1 MSYTF
6 HLPDIGE
13 GIAEAEIVRWLVG
26 PGDQVVEDQPIAE
39 IETDKA
45 LVEMPSP
52 ATGQVAEL
60 CAPEGAMVRVGERL
74 IVIADG
80 AAPTPAEPAQSS
92 DSGAGAPPAGSSNHT
107 PQSAHGSGAQKRP
120 LATPATRRLA
130 RELGASIQ
138 TLVGTGPGGRI
149 SDNDVRAAVHGAS
162 QEKSAPTSPA
172 TAVAAERS
180 LPESGSHQPVGL
192 TEDQR
197 IPVRG
202 LRRRTAEAMVRALRD
217 IPHTVAM
224 HHADVGDLL
233 ALRKSLLPGA
243 EAKGI
248 GLTLTPFLVKA
259 TALALVQ
266 FPMANASFDDAA
278 QEIIVR
284 ARRNVGFA
292 VNTPDGLVI
301 PVVKDADRK
310 PLLAIAR
317 EVEALTAAARTR
329 TVAIEQMQ
337 EGTFTI
343 SNHGPLGGNFGTPI
357 IRAPEGGILGFGRAT
372 PQAVVRDGDIVA
384 RTLLP
389 ISYSADHRLVDGDVV
404 IGFCQALI
412 TLLEAPV
419 QLLVEEG

>member
-13 GIAEAEIVRWLVG
+13 GIAEAEIIRWLVG
-26 PGDQVVEDQPIAE
+26 PGDQVVEDQPVAE

-60 CAPEGAMVRVGERL
+60 CAPEGAMVQVGERL

-92 DSGAGAPPAGSSNHT
+92 DGGAAAPPAGSSHHT
-107 PQSAHGSGAQKRP
+107 PLSANGSGAQKRP

-130 RELGASIQ
+130 RELGVSLDG
-138 TLVGTGPGGRI
+138 LVGTGPGGRI
-149 SDNDVRAAVHGAS
+149 NDDDVRAAFHGAS
-162 QEKSAPTSPA
+162 QDKSSPA
-172 TAVAAERS
+172 GAATAAATERS
-180 LPESGSHQPVGL
+180 LPESGFHQPVGL

-372 PQAVVRDGDIVA
+372 PQAVVRDGEIVA

>member
-1 MSYTF
+1 MTYTF

-26 PGDQVVEDQPIAE
+26 PGDQVAEDQPIAE

-60 CAPEGAMVRVGERL
+60 CAPEGAMVQVGERL

-80 AAPTPAEPAQSS
+80 AAPTPAEPAQSI
-92 DSGAGAPPAGSSNHT
+92 DSGAGAPPAGPRNHT
-107 PQSAHGSGAQKRP
+107 PQSANGSGAQKRP

-130 RELGASIQ
+130 RELGVSLEA
-138 TLVGTGPGGRI
+138 LVGTGPGGRI
-149 SDNDVRAAVHGAS
+149 SDNDVRAGVHGAS
-162 QEKSAPTSPA
+162 QETSAPLSA
-172 TAVAAERS
+172 TAVATERS
-180 LPESGSHQPVGL
+180 FPEAGSHQPVGL

-233 ALRKSLLPGA
+233 SLRKSLLPSA
-243 EAKGI
+243 EVKGI

-259 TALALVQ
+259 TALALAQ

>member
-13 GIAEAEIVRWLVG
+13 GIAEAEIIRWLVG
-26 PGDQVVEDQPIAE
+26 PGDQVVEDQPVAE

-60 CAPEGAMVRVGERL
+60 CAPEGAMVQVGERL

-80 AAPTPAEPAQSS
+80 AAPTPAEPAQSV
-92 DSGAGAPPAGSSNHT
+92 DGEVAAPPAGSADHT
-107 PQSAHGSGAQKRP
+107 AQSAHGSGVQKRP

-130 RELGASIQ
+130 REVGVSLEG
-138 TLVGTGPGGRI
+138 LVGTGPGGRI
-149 SDNDVRAAVHGAS
+149 SDDDVRAAVHGAP
-162 QEKSAPTSPA
+162 QENSGPA
-172 TAVAAERS
+172 GAAATERS
-180 LPESGSHQPVGL
+180 LPESGFHQPARL

-233 ALRKSLLPGA
+233 ALRKTLLPGA

-259 TALALVQ
+259 TALALAQ

-278 QEIIVR
+278 QEIVVR

-292 VNTPDGLVI
+292 VNTTDGLVI

-372 PQAVVRDGDIVA
+372 PQAVVRDGEIVA

>member
-13 GIAEAEIVRWLVG
+13 GIAEAEIIRWLVG
-26 PGDQVVEDQPIAE
+26 PGDQVVEDQPVAE

-52 ATGQVAEL
+52 TTGQVAEL
-60 CAPEGAMVRVGERL
+60 CAPEGAMVQVGERL

-80 AAPTPAEPAQSS
+80 AAPTPAEPAQAS
-92 DSGAGAPPAGSSNHT
+92 DGGAAATPAGSAHHT
-107 PQSAHGSGAQKRP
+107 PLNANGSGAQKRP

-130 RELGASIQ
+130 RELGVSLDG
-138 TLVGTGPGGRI
+138 LVGTGPGGRI
-149 SDNDVRAAVHGAS
+149 TDDDVRAAVHGAS
-162 QEKSAPTSPA
+162 QAKSSPA
-172 TAVAAERS
+172 GAATAAATERS

-233 ALRKSLLPGA
+233 ALRKSLLPRA

-372 PQAVVRDGDIVA
+372 PQAVVRDGEIVA